1 MEKSIGPINSIVLAR
16 AGESDKIYKK
26 DQNSIESN
34 GLCELMIS
42 ENQFMNFNDRVDYL
56 QELSDKLFGVEYYL
70 NDFVSTG
77 IMYYDL
83 LDMYNVKIG
92 DKTYNCLMLND
103 EQDITQGLEE
113 NIYTERPE
121 KSETDYTKADKTDRK
136 INQTYIIVDKQNQ
149 EIDMVVSNV
158 NNITNTKGEAEGKN
172 IHLTDSAEEPLIDIS
187 LHGESTQ
194 KTRSGKNLLDN
205 TATTKISNGITFTV
219 NSDKTVNV
227 NGTNDTSANSSL
239 IINRYDLSPGTY
251 ILNGCPSG
259 GSSTTYRLVIQ
270 KTSGWSV
277 LGLDTGSG
285 SEQFTIDEATNIQVA
300 IFIQKGQTIS
310 NLLFKPMIRLS
321 SIIDDTYEQYGASP
335 SPDYPSPIE
344 NIEGNIELKATNGL
358 EETDENYQEQVAT
371 FPLGEE
377 KLMEG
382 SYLADDGIHHS
393 RKQVVLD
400 GTENWA
406 LTSTDNQVLT
416 KRFSANITSNMKVGS
431 ANTALSTHFSVTENA
446 TEDKESMYFA
456 SLGTIT
462 YIALRISVDKAT
474 TVEQLKIYLATEYA
488 NGTPVIVEY
497 ELAEEEIVPYTTA
510 QQEAWNN
517 IRALMTYKNVTNISS
532 DAYAK
537 IIYVRDNGLDVYET
551 KSSARQTKQQV
562 AQQKITI
569 DQILSRVSEIE
580 DFSREVEGIGY
591 LHLIETAENEGL
603 VINLKIKGNTNKFK
617 TLVPRETLVPSESL
631 VPYGDT
637 ITIISDTSTAL
648 TENAKEYTIPIG
660 EPLRNNGTTYDEL
673 SITSDGTITI
683 TRRISSN
690 GSILTTPT
698 IEILEEKYP
707 IFTFKNDTYLYIR
720 DYPDIDMYC
729 KYVIDSDYIETFATQ
744 GNLENAVVELDS
756 EIKQTAS
763 EINLEVSK
771 KVGNDEVI
779 SKINQS
785 AEAVGINANKIE
797 LSANDVL
804 NLLAGNAINL
814 TSKNITIS
822 SDSLNID
829 KYGNITLKATG
840 TRVFKVE
847 NSTNA
852 NQRVYITDTALVVDG
867 SSQLDRASIGI
878 LDNNDGIVSVSSS
891 SGSVT
896 EILGT
901 GITTPKLTQTSLESQ
916 KKNFEKMQNN
926 ALNIIRNIDIYK
938 YNLKNEKDTDK
949 KHIGF
954 VIGDNYKYS
963 KEVTSLDNT
972 GVDTYSFI
980 SLCCKAIQEQQK
992 QIELLQQ
999 EINKLKGEK

>member
-26 DQNSIESN
+26 DQNSINEN

-56 QELSDKLFGVEYYL
+56 QELSDKLFGLEYYL
-70 NDFVSTG
+70 NDFSSTG

-83 LDMYNVKIG
+83 LDVYNVKIG

-158 NNITNTKGEAEGKN
+158 NNITNTKGEAEGKS
-172 IHLTDSAEEPLIDIS
+172 IHIEDSAEEPFVDIT

-194 KTRSGKNLLDN
+194 
-205 TATTKISNGITFTV
+205 
-219 NSDKTVNV
+219 
-227 NGTNDTSANSSL
+227 NGTPT
-239 IINRYDLSPGTY
+239 
-251 ILNGCPSG
+251 
-259 GSSTTYRLVIQ
+259 
-270 KTSGWSV
+270 
-277 LGLDTGSG
+277 
-285 SEQFTIDEATNIQVA
+285 
-300 IFIQKGQTIS
+300 
-310 NLLFKPMIRLS
+310 
-321 SIIDDTYEQYGASP
+321 
-335 SPDYPSPIE
+335 PDNPSPIE
-344 NIEGNIELKATNGL
+344 NVEGKNILDISKYADISLWEKTTNYFMFTPILNEDMTKFKNVLSGSMQLKGTGQNLVFGLTTEKITPTKELRILNNGILQNTSYDFKNADNIYLAIGNTHMISSDKYEIGLIFNNYNIMIEEGTVATPYVPYHSLELKVTNGL

-382 SYLADDGIHHS
+382 SYLADDGVHHS
-393 RKQVVLD
+393 RKQYTFTGNETDWNYNSGQNAFLIRNSQITNCKNQAHAKLCNYFPYSSSSFYVAEINTLC
-400 GTENWA
+400 ENSNS
-406 LTSTDNQVLT
+406 TMPMFIFKVSTDV
-416 KRFSANITSNMKVGS
+416 AN
-431 ANTALSTHFSVTENA
+431 
-446 TEDKESMYFA
+446 
-456 SLGTIT
+456 SLEMWKNW
-462 YIALRISVDKAT
+462 L
-474 TVEQLKIYLATEYA
+474 QNHNL
-488 NGTPVIVEY
+488 IVEY
-497 ELAEEEIVPYTTA
+497 DLAEPEVVPYTEE

-517 IRALMTYKNVTNISS
+517 IRALMTYKNITNITS

-537 IIYVRDNGLDVYET
+537 VVYMRDNGLDVYET

-617 TLVPRETLVPSESL
+617 TLVPSETLVPNESL

-729 KYVIDSDYIETFATQ
+729 KYVIDSEYIETFATQ
-744 GNLENAVVELDS
+744 GKLENAVVELDS

-771 KVGNDEVI
+771 KVGNDEII
-779 SKINQS
+779 SKINQT
-785 AEAVGINANKIE
+785 AEAVTIDASKININGTVSANGNFKVDRNGNMECNNAKINGGNIELTSLSGVQALRYFANKSKDPDYMSYMTE
-797 LSANDVL
+797 DVI
-804 NLLAGNAINL
+804 AINNGTAHTEMACIDGPSIAVYVDNESG
-814 TSKNITIS
+814 TS
-822 SDSLNID
+822 
-829 KYGNITLKATG
+829 
-840 TRVFKVE
+840 
-847 NSTNA
+847 
-852 NQRVYITDTALVVDG
+852 
-867 SSQLDRASIGI
+867 I
-878 LDNNDGIVSVSSS
+878 LH
-891 SGSVT
+891 
-896 EILGT
+896 T
-901 GITTPKLTQTSLESQ
+901 GITTPVLTQTSLESI
-916 KKNFEKMQNN
+916 KKNFEEVEN
-926 ALNIIRNIDIYK
+926 ATSIVKNSEVYK
-938 YNLKNEKDTDK
+938 YNLKTEEDTDK
-949 KHIGF
+949 KHYGF
-954 VIGDNYKYS
+954 VIGENYNTPDEVIS
-963 KEVTSLDNT
+963 KKGD
-972 GVDTYSFI
+972 GIDTYSMCSI
-980 SLCCKAIQEQQK
+980 LWKAVQEQQE
-992 QIELLQQ
+992 QIETLQQ

>member
-42 ENQFMNFNDRVDYL
+42 ENQFMNFNNRVDYL

-158 NNITNTKGEAEGKN
+158 NNITNTKGEAEGKS
-172 IHLTDSAEEPLIDIS
+172 IHIEDSAEEPLIDIS

-194 KTRSGKNLLDN
+194 KTRSGKNLTKYPYVTGSGN
-205 TATTKISNGITFTV
+205 TRNGITFDV
-219 NSDKTVNV
+219 NEDGTIII
-227 NGTNDTSANSSL
+227 NGQNNGNGNSAFSLTSINNYSLPSGKYYMINPQNSS
-239 IINRYDLSPGTY
+239 ITFVAYDGSTY
-251 ILNGCPSG
+251 NSM
-259 GSSTTYRLVIQ
+259 GSYNNYSLTL
-270 KTSGWSV
+270 
-277 LGLDTGSG
+277 
-285 SEQFTIDEATNIQVA
+285 SEQKNIWLY
-300 IFIQKGQTIS
+300 IQIPK
-310 NLLFKPMIRLS
+310 
-321 SIIDDTYEQYGASP
+321 DDTTTFENFKIYPMLSTMPDLTSNDYEQYGASP
-335 SPDYPSPIE
+335 SPDYPSAIK
-344 NIEGNIELKATNGL
+344 NITGNIELKATNGL

-382 SYLADDGIHHS
+382 SYLVDDGVHHS
-393 RKQVVLD
+393 RKQYTFTGNETGWNYNSAQNAFWIKNSQITNCKNQAHAKLCNYFPYSSSSFYVAEINTLC
-400 GTENWA
+400 ENSNS
-406 LTSTDNQVLT
+406 TNPMFIFKVSTDV
-416 KRFSANITSNMKVGS
+416 AN
-431 ANTALSTHFSVTENA
+431 
-446 TEDKESMYFA
+446 
-456 SLGTIT
+456 SLKTWKT
-462 YIALRISVDKAT
+462 WL
-474 TVEQLKIYLATEYA
+474 QNHNL
-488 NGTPVIVEY
+488 IVEY
-497 ELAEEEIVPYTTA
+497 DLATEEIVPYTTA

-569 DQILSRVSEIE
+569 DQILSRVSKIE

-698 IEILEEKYP
+698 TQVLEEKYP

-771 KVGNDEVI
+771 KVGNDEII

-829 KYGNITLKATG
+829 KYGNMTLKATG

-972 GVDTYSFI
+972 GVDTYSFV

-992 QIELLQQ
+992 QIELLQE

>member
-1 MEKSIGPINSIVLAR
+1 MFIFK
-16 AGESDKIYKK
+16 
-26 DQNSIESN
+26 
-34 GLCELMIS
+34 
-42 ENQFMNFNDRVDYL
+42 
-56 QELSDKLFGVEYYL
+56 
-70 NDFVSTG
+70 VST
-77 IMYYDL
+77 D
-83 LDMYNVKIG
+83 V
-92 DKTYNCLMLND
+92 
-103 EQDITQGLEE
+103 
-113 NIYTERPE
+113 
-121 KSETDYTKADKTDRK
+121 
-136 INQTYIIVDKQNQ
+136 
-149 EIDMVVSNV
+149 
-158 NNITNTKGEAEGKN
+158 
-172 IHLTDSAEEPLIDIS
+172 
-187 LHGESTQ
+187 
-194 KTRSGKNLLDN
+194 
-205 TATTKISNGITFTV
+205 
-219 NSDKTVNV
+219 
-227 NGTNDTSANSSL
+227 ANSL
-239 IINRYDLSPGTY
+239 
-251 ILNGCPSG
+251 
-259 GSSTTYRLVIQ
+259 
-270 KTSGWSV
+270 KTWKTW
-277 LGLDTGSG
+277 L
-285 SEQFTIDEATNIQVA
+285 QNH
-300 IFIQKGQTIS
+300 
-310 NLLFKPMIRLS
+310 NL
-321 SIIDDTYEQYGASP
+321 
-335 SPDYPSPIE
+335 
-344 NIEGNIELKATNGL
+344 
-358 EETDENYQEQVAT
+358 
-371 FPLGEE
+371 
-377 KLMEG
+377 
-382 SYLADDGIHHS
+382 
-393 RKQVVLD
+393 
-400 GTENWA
+400 
-406 LTSTDNQVLT
+406 
-416 KRFSANITSNMKVGS
+416 
-431 ANTALSTHFSVTENA
+431 
-446 TEDKESMYFA
+446 
-456 SLGTIT
+456 
-462 YIALRISVDKAT
+462 
-474 TVEQLKIYLATEYA
+474 
-488 NGTPVIVEY
+488 IVEY
-497 ELAEEEIVPYTTA
+497 DLATEEIVPYTTA

-569 DQILSRVSEIE
+569 DQILSRVSKIE

-698 IEILEEKYP
+698 TQVLEEKYP

-771 KVGNDEVI
+771 KVGNDEII

-829 KYGNITLKATG
+829 KYGNMTLKATG

-878 LDNNDGIVSVSSS
+878 LDNNDGIVSASSS

-972 GVDTYSFI
+972 GVDTYSFV
-980 SLCCKAIQEQQK
+980 SLCCKAIQEQQEI
-992 QIELLQQ
+992 IEQL
-999 EINKLKGEK
+999 ENKIKEMEEK